1 MPRLGMVPIDHS
13 KGATSIS
20 RLGFWA
26 VSSIGMFAFSIHHLG
41 LPPPNWLDQCLRTQ
55 AISSLTADATDTET
69 LGTNQIFAKPTFE
82 LKRI

>member
-41 LPPPNWLDQCLRTQ
+41 LPPQSGS
-55 AISSLTADATDTET
+55 ISASA
-69 LGTNQIFAKPTFE
+69 FY
-82 LKRI
+82 